1 MKVIT
6 NSIPIIKVIPR
17 TYPILGDELII
28 EFENGMT
35 NEFVW
40 TISNNLLII
49 TFSDTSL
56 FKQRENY
63 SFTIY
68 NEQEVIYKGKCIFLK
83 NGTDIQNY
91 TNQSQ
96 DNKRWS

>member
-6 NSIPIIKVIPR
+6 EAIPVIKLVPRIYPVISDVL
-17 TYPILGDELII
+17 TI

-35 NEFVW
+35 NDFIW
-40 TISNNLLII
+40 TINKNVLTI
-49 TFSDTSL
+49 TFSETSL

-63 SFTIY
+63 SFTLLRGDEIL
-68 NEQEVIYKGKCIFLK
+68 YKGKCIFLK

-91 TNQSQ
+91 TNNSQ
-96 DNKRWS
+96 DNKRWQ